1 MRTVLLA
8 LMIFCS
14 TAALADVRIFF
25 YPTVEHGPDAVTV
38 SAVAFVEGAGEASEK
53 VRGTV
58 LDRRLYQDS
67 LIDRRE
73 LAEALAGVVNEPV
86 LIFGSACRI
95 VPVEDDEKP
104 PREVIVFKGERVGV
118 VVKRKGVTVEFSG
131 VAQSDGA
138 EGDRMAVALGKK
150 GVIKGRLSAEK
161 FVEVGF

>member
-1 MRTVLLA
+1 MRTALFAMTLL
-8 LMIFCS
+8 FS
-14 TAALADVRIFF
+14 TAAFADVRIFF
-25 YPTVEHGPDAVTV
+25 YPTVEHGPDAVRV
-38 SAVAFVEGAGEASEK
+38 SAIAFVEGSGDAAER
-53 VRGTV
+53 VRNTV

-73 LAEALAGVVNEPV
+73 LAEALAGVVSEPV

-95 VPVEDDEKP
+95 IPVEEDRKP

-150 GVIKGRLSAEK
+150 GVIKGRLAADKS
-161 FVEVGF
+161 VEVGF